1 MAYKIDADKC
11 IGCTACARQCPVKA
25 ISGERQQT
33 HVIDPEYCINCGLC
47 TQFCAQSAIINQWG
61 APVKP
66 KHVPAA
72 GCVWKS
78 VPNTCCESRNLCST
92 EISVPMQN
100 CLTRTTVLDAE
111 NAKNAVPS
119 APSQWKT
126 GRQQ

>member
-61 APVKP
+61 AP
-66 KHVPAA
+66 
-72 GCVWKS
+72 
-78 VPNTCCESRNLCST
+78 CST

-119 APSQWKT
+119 APSPWKT